1 MSRARELSRLGNPNI
16 ISADSEYNVGFGT
29 LTPRAKGDFV
39 GVVSATSFY
48 GDGSTLSN
56 IASAGIGTALS
67 DEKTS
72 PLNSLFYTNQTVRV
86 GTSTEFNPPTSG
98 SLGYSQAAEV
108 EVADGADFTVG
119 DGDVFMVDVL
129 GITTDPLAG
138 ASVDNN
144 YLFSTVYADN
154 ITNQAGTGAPDASQ
168 GFKISKTTESTN
180 SITGALIVSGGVGIA
195 KSLHVG
201 GNVSVGG
208 TLTYEDVTNVDVV
221 GLATYRSGAKFG
233 VAGVGGTIT
242 GTGNATFAGI
252 VTASMPASNITS
264 GIVTS
269 ARLGGGSAS
278 ASTYLQGDGQWGSI
292 SSGLS
297 EVDYWQT
304 TNSWNASSAG
314 DNILT
319 GAGGAGGVLARVG
332 VSSGFG
338 DAQGTGMSHSSGV
351 WTFPS
356 TGYWEVDI
364 TAALTWGSGNNK
376 ALQAYTANNSSYTN
390 YYGFL
395 RSAYVGGV
403 DFTRVYKISDTS
415 NQKIK
420 LGWHQ
425 TGTNTDVV
433 NIYFTFKKLA

>member
-16 ISADSEYNVGFGT
+16 ISADANYNVGFGT

-39 GVVSATSFY
+39 GVVSATSFF

-72 PLNSLFYTNQTVRV
+72 PLNQLFYTNQTLTIGV
-86 GTSTEFNPPTSG
+86 STTIDPPTSG
-98 SLGYSQAAEV
+98 SLGYSQASDIEV
-108 EVADGADFTVG
+108 GDGVDLTVA

-129 GITTDPLAG
+129 GISTDPTVG

-144 YLFSTVYADN
+144 YLFNTVYTDN

-208 TLTYEDVTNVDVV
+208 TLTYEDVTNQDVL
-221 GLATYRSGAKFG
+221 GIATYRSGVKFG

-242 GTGNATFAGI
+242 ATGNATFAGI
-252 VTASMPASNITS
+252 VTASMPGSNISS

-297 EVDYWQT
+297 EIDEWYLT
-304 TNSWNASSAG
+304 TGYNMSTNG
-314 DNILT
+314 DNIITT
-319 GAGGAGGVLARVG
+319 GNMARQTVG
-332 VSSGFG
+332 FTKT
-338 DAQGTGMSHSSGV
+338 GTGMSYASGV

-356 TGYWEVDI
+356 TGEWEVSCDI
-364 TAALTWGSGNNK
+364 GEHSANTDPTYV
-376 ALQAYTANNSSYTN
+376 LQAYTANNSSYTS
-390 YYGFL
+390 YYGG
-395 RSAYVGGV
+395 SNTY
-403 DFTRVYKISDTS
+403 TRVWTITDTS

-420 LGWHQ
+420 LGLKIAN
-425 TGTNTDVV
+425 TNTDANYVSV
-433 NIYFTFKKLA
+433 TFKKLA

>member
-16 ISADSEYNVGFGT
+16 ISADANYNVGFGT

-48 GDGSTLSN
+48 GDGSTLTGV
-56 IASAGIGTALS
+56 AAAGIGTALS
-67 DEKTS
+67 DTKTS
-72 PLNSLFYTNQTVRV
+72 PLNQLFYTNQTLTIGV
-86 GTSTEFNPPTSG
+86 STTIDPPTSG
-98 SLGYSQAAEV
+98 SLGYSQASDIEV
-108 EVADGADFTVG
+108 GDGVDLTVA

-129 GITTDPLAG
+129 GISTDPTVG

-144 YLFSTVYADN
+144 YLFNTVYTDN

-208 TLTYEDVTNVDVV
+208 TLTYEDVTNQDVL
-221 GLATYRSGAKFG
+221 GIATYRSGAKFG

-242 GTGNATFAGI
+242 ATGNATFAGI
-252 VTASMPASNITS
+252 VTASMPGSNISS

-297 EVDYWQT
+297 EIDEWYLT
-304 TNSWNASSAG
+304 TGYNMSTNG
-314 DNILT
+314 DNIITT
-319 GAGGAGGVLARVG
+319 GNMARQTVG
-332 VSSGFG
+332 FTKT
-338 DAQGTGMSHSSGV
+338 GTGMSYASGV

-356 TGYWEVDI
+356 TGEWEVSCDI
-364 TAALTWGSGNNK
+364 AAHSANTDQQNVI
-376 ALQAYTANNSSYTN
+376 QAYTANNSSYTS
-390 YYGFL
+390 YYAGK
-395 RSAYVGGV
+395 STY
-403 DFTRVYKISDTS
+403 TRVWTITDTS

-420 LGWHQ
+420 LGLKIAN
-425 TGTNTDVV
+425 TNTDLNYVAV
-433 NIYFTFKKLA
+433 TFKKLA

>member
-1 MSRARELSRLGNPNI
+1 MTRARELSRLGNPNI
-16 ISADSEYNVGFGT
+16 ISADSDYNVGFGT

-39 GVVSATSFY
+39 GVVSATSFF

-67 DEKTS
+67 DTKTS
-72 PLNSLFYTNQTVRV
+72 PLNQLFYTNQTLTIGV
-86 GTSTEFNPPTSG
+86 STTIDPPTSG
-98 SLGYSQAAEV
+98 SLGYSQASDI
-108 EVADGADFTVG
+108 EVADGIDLTVA

-129 GITTDPLAG
+129 GITTDPMVG

-144 YLFSTVYADN
+144 YLFNTIYADN

-208 TLTYEDVTNVDVV
+208 TLTYEDVTNQDVL
-221 GLATYRSGAKFG
+221 GIATYRSGVKFG

-242 GTGNATFAGI
+242 ATGNATFAGI
-252 VTASMPASNITS
+252 VTASMPGSNISS

-292 SSGLS
+292 SGGLS
-297 EVDYWQT
+297 EIDYWQI
-304 TNSWNASSAG
+304 TNSWNSGTSG
-314 DNILT
+314 DNVLT

-356 TGYWEVDI
+356 TGYWEVSV
-364 TAALTWGSGNNK
+364 TGNFTTSGTVK
-376 ALQAYTANNSSYTN
+376 GMHQYTADNSTYKS
-390 YYGFL
+390 YYGF
-395 RSAYVGGV
+395 GGGGGGG
-403 DFTRVYKISDTS
+403 FSRPYKISDTS

-420 LGWHQ
+420 LGWNQ
-425 TGTNTDVV
+425 SNTNNDV
-433 NIYFTFKKLA
+433 NHIFLSFKKLA